1 MVLVASSLAAIC
13 FAGYPAQEPDL
24 EVVLSRASAYVESYE
39 RALGTMIAREEY
51 RQRVPAIVDRLGRLG
66 KTYLSGAQERHLLS
80 DYMMVRLPSEEGDRW
95 AGFRAVIEVDGRP
108 VSDRLERL
116 QTIFEGSMEETL
128 ELWQKLSAESARYNI
143 GGVTRNINVPT
154 YALVI
159 LREENRDR
167 FEFERIDDDRVEGL
181 DVWVIAYEER
191 ATPTLITNRQEDVF
205 AHGRMWVDP
214 VDGRIVR
221 TEVRT
226 DDEANDLQSEIRVR
240 YQPNDELGIWVPR
253 DMRERY
259 KLGRERVEGNA
270 KYSNFQQFEVTVDTS
285 IGK

>member
-1 MVLVASSLAAIC
+1 MLVTTSLAAIC
-13 FAGYPAQEPDL
+13 FASYPAQEPDL
-24 EVVLSRASAYVESYE
+24 ETVLSRASAYVESYE
-39 RALGTMIAREEY
+39 QALGMMIAREEY
-51 RQRVPAIVDRLGRLG
+51 RQRVPPIVDWLGGR
-66 KTYLSGAQERHLLS
+66 KTYLSGGQERHLLS

-128 ELWQKLSAESARYNI
+128 ELWQKLAAESARYNI

-154 YALVI
+154 FALRI

-181 DVWVIAYEER
+181 DVWVLAYEER
-191 ATPTLITNRQEDVF
+191 ATPTLITNRQEDIF

-226 DDEANDLQSEIRVR
+226 YDEANELHSEIRVR

-259 KLGRERVEGNA
+259 KVGRERVEGTA
-270 KYSNFQQFEVTVDTS
+270 KYTNFERFQVTVDTS

>member
-1 MVLVASSLAAIC
+1 V
-13 FAGYPAQEPDL
+13 G
-24 EVVLSRASAYVESYE
+24 SRKV
-39 RALGTMIAREEY
+39 
-51 RQRVPAIVDRLGRLG
+51 
-66 KTYLSGAQERHLLS
+66 YLSDGQKRHLLS
-80 DYMMVRLPSEEGDRW
+80 DYMMVRLPIEEGDRW

-108 VSDRLERL
+108 VSDRIERL
-116 QTIFEGSMEETL
+116 QTIFAGSMEDTL

-143 GGVTRNINVPT
+143 GGVTRTINVPT
-154 YALVI
+154 FALRI

-181 DVWVIAYEER
+181 DVWVLAYEER

-221 TEVRT
+221 TDVRT
-226 DDEANDLQSEIRVR
+226 YDEFNDLHSEIRVR
-240 YQPNDELGIWVPR
+240 YQPNVELGIWVPR

-259 KLGRERVEGNA
+259 KIGRERVEGDA
-270 KYSNFQQFEVTVDTS
+270 RYSNFQQFEVTVDTS

>member
-1 MVLVASSLAAIC
+1 MLVTTFLAAIC
-13 FAGYPAQEPDL
+13 FAGYPAQQEPEL
-24 EVVLSRASAYVESYE
+24 ETVLSRASAYVESYE
-39 RALGTMIAREEY
+39 QALGMMIAREEY
-51 RQRVPAIVDRLGRLG
+51 RQRVPPIVDWLGGR
-66 KTYLSGAQERHLLS
+66 KTYLSDAQERHLLS
-80 DYMMVRLPSEEGDRW
+80 DYMMVRLPSEEGDQW

-154 YALVI
+154 FALGI

-205 AHGRMWVDP
+205 ARGRMWVDP

-221 TEVRT
+221 TVVRT
-226 DDEANDLQSEIRVR
+226 DDEANELQSEIRVR

-259 KLGRERVEGNA
+259 KLGRERVEGTA
-270 KYSNFQQFEVTVDTS
+270 KYSNFQQFEVTVGTS

>member
-1 MVLVASSLAAIC
+1 MMLVAASLAAIC
-13 FAGYPAQEPDL
+13 FAGYPAQEPEL
-24 EVVLSRASAYVESYE
+24 EIVLSRASAYVESYE
-39 RALGTMIAREEY
+39 QALGMMIAREEY
-51 RQRVPAIVDRLGRLG
+51 RQRVPSIVDWVGGR
-66 KTYLSGAQERHLLS
+66 KVYLSDGQERHLLS
-80 DYMMVRLPSEEGDRW
+80 DYMMVRLPSEESDLW

-116 QTIFEGSMEETL
+116 QTIIEGSMEETL

-154 YALVI
+154 FALRI
-159 LREENRDR
+159 LRKENRDR
-167 FEFERIDDDRVEGL
+167 FEFEHIDDDRVEGL
-181 DVWVIAYEER
+181 DVWVLAYEER

-221 TEVRT
+221 TDVRT
-226 DDEANDLQSEIRVR
+226 YDEANELHSEIRVR
-240 YQPNDELGIWVPR
+240 YQPDDELGIWVPR

-259 KLGRERVEGNA
+259 KVGRERVEGNA
-270 KYSNFQQFEVTVDTS
+270 RYSNFQQFEVTVDTS

>member
-1 MVLVASSLAAIC
+1 MMLIAASLAAIC
-13 FAGYPAQEPDL
+13 FAGYPAQEPEL
-24 EVVLSRASAYVESYE
+24 EIVLSRASAYVESYE
-39 RALGTMIAREEY
+39 QALGMMIAREEY
-51 RQRVPAIVDRLGRLG
+51 RQRIPAIVDWIR
-66 KTYLSGAQERHLLS
+66 KIYYSDEQERHLLS
-80 DYMMVRLPSEEGDRW
+80 DYMMVRLPSEEGDQW

-108 VSDRLERL
+108 VRDRLERL
-116 QTIFEGSMEETL
+116 QTIIEGSMEETL
-128 ELWQKLSAESARYNI
+128 ELWQRLAAESARYNI
-143 GGVTRNINVPT
+143 GGVTRTTNVPT
-154 YALVI
+154 FALLI

-205 AHGRMWVDP
+205 AYGRMWVDP

-221 TEVRT
+221 TDVRT

-270 KYSNFQQFEVTVDTS
+270 RYSNFQQFEVTVGTS